1 MQNQIYI
8 FFQAQASCSPLCFL
22 WLKVQ
27 NLSPFHT
34 FSTNANA
41 WLACRKP
48 GKEEK
53 IFQNM
58 QNNKKLDFE
67 DETCP
72 VDLQKKTKR
81 NALLELVV
89 KFEYI
94 HWVLL
99 AQRNWLEKSHV
110 CENSRNA
117 AIIWF
122 YPFLLKSIE
131 FLMTWRHATNTISTK
146 LRLFSCKSNCTQF
159 LNLWLNCWWHDK

>member
-1 MQNQIYI
+1 
-8 FFQAQASCSPLCFL
+8 
-22 WLKVQ
+22 
-27 NLSPFHT
+27 
-34 FSTNANA
+34 
-41 WLACRKP
+41 
-48 GKEEK
+48 
-53 IFQNM
+53 
-58 QNNKKLDFE
+58 
-67 DETCP
+67 

-99 AQRNWLEKSHV
+99 PRRNWLEKSHV